1 MKLCPLCDTPYPN
14 HLTNCSTDGA
24 MLIESRELEPG
35 TVIRN
40 KYRIVRA
47 LGHGGMGTVYLAEHL
62 LLGRM
67 KALKFISSDLSRDS
81 KFLKRFR
88 LEAQV
93 MIELRH
99 PNIVEVIDLD
109 QAEDGSPYIAMEY
122 VSGPGLRQV
131 LASGHFRVERAL
143 EIARGVALGLGMA
156 HAGGVIHRDVKPE
169 NILLAGG
176 ADRPE
181 IPKLLDFG
189 IAAMKESSTAI
200 SRTRG
205 LMLTPEYAAPEQWK
219 GMAAEELDGRTD
231 LYALGGVLHE
241 MLTGRTSFRSHNTD
255 GWMYQHLQAEL
266 IAPRLLRPELGQ
278 WPGLDALVMRLL
290 AKDREDRPSGVAEFV
305 RELDAV
311 RSRTR
316 SREVQVKTVFE
327 GPRETV
333 VERETAQ
340 FSEPL
345 RSRPAAAKETRPAA
359 GVNAPAANLP
369 AKPDARLRIARVA
382 AIVINLPLAVFEL
395 PEGLQRIDKA
405 LWFGNDIYG
414 MMVRVGIVFGLLLAV
429 WNLRTLREAARAR
442 NFVFVAASV
451 ASALSAVQL
460 GSHGPLAKYNV
471 LTIVI
476 LGAIFLAL
484 ACTFILRRSWR
495 QGIAAAVAAPAIYY
509 LVAMLMKYM
518 PTSPFHTFANNL
530 APLYWQAGFFA
541 GIFGVAKLETWRRQ
555 RHNTAVR

>member
-67 KALKFISSDLSRDS
+67 KALKFISSDLSRDPR
-81 KFLKRFR
+81 FLKRFR

-99 PNIVEVIDLD
+99 PNIVEVVDLD

-131 LASGHFRVERAL
+131 LAAGPFRVERAL

-219 GMAAEELDGRTD
+219 GMAAEDLDGRTD

-290 AKDREDRPSGVAEFV
+290 AKNREDRPSGVAEFV

-311 RSRTR
+311 RSRAR
-316 SREVQVKTVFE
+316 GREAPAKTVFE
-327 GPRETV
+327 ERRETV
-333 VERETAQ
+333 VERQTAG
-340 FSEPL
+340 FSEPH
-345 RSRPAAAKETRPAA
+345 RSRPAATETQPPAGA
-359 GVNAPAANLP
+359 NAPAADLP
-369 AKPDARLRIARVA
+369 AKADPRLRIAKVA
-382 AIVINLPLAVFEL
+382 AIVINLPLAIISL
-395 PEGLQRIDKA
+395 PEALSVVDKD
-405 LWFGNDIYG
+405 LGFGNPIYG
-414 MMVRVGIVFGLLLAV
+414 MMVRVGIVFGLVLAV
-429 WNLRTLREAARAR
+429 WNLRTRQEFTRWR
-442 NFVFVAASV
+442 NFAFVIASV
-451 ASALSAVQL
+451 ASALLAVTL
-460 GSHGPLAKYNV
+460 GFHGPLAKYGV
-471 LTIVI
+471 WAII
-476 LGAIFLAL
+476 ISGAIFLAL
-484 ACTFILRRSWR
+484 SCTLFLRRSWR
-495 QGIAAAVAAPAIYY
+495 QGIIAVIAAPAFYY
-509 LVAMLMKYM
+509 LAAFLIKGL
-518 PTSPFHTFANNL
+518 PTSPFHSFVTNL

-541 GIFGVAKLETWRRQ
+541 GIFGVVKLEAWWRQ
-555 RHNTAVR
+555 RHSTAVR